1 MERLRQSEMS
11 IFSCNFRLPQLSE
24 PSNGFYQSLDDV
36 VKESGQENNNKDKQ
50 GTPQAKEN
58 GQEDA
63 SETELQTRPLSS
75 FQNPAYQSTSMSSGL
90 DVGKNSETPL

>member
-1 MERLRQSEMS
+1 MS

-24 PSNGFYQSLDDV
+24 PSNGFYQSLDDDT
-36 VKESGQENNNKDKQ
+36 KESGQENNKDKQ

-63 SETELQTRPLSS
+63 SERELQTRPLSS

-90 DVGKNSETPL
+90 DVGKDSETPL